1 MIEYPVLEIRDEDR
15 LAAEAIARTSGGM
28 SSEIIRLQIRERQ
41 EILKLIEAGLD
52 APICPELTNAN
63 PSAPHTVLL
72 EAQAWLLSQIAY
84 RINRVPEQNFI
95 AFASLFGISPRPATK
110 AQTILQFQKDDSG
123 EKVEISIGTQV
134 STADGNII
142 FELNED
148 LILNDPNEIGF
159 VPAQNLDA
167 GHLLLAPNSL
177 TVMVD
182 NVGFVDSVT
191 NSNAIDSGSE
201 IESLTS
207 TLTRVHSYQ
216 RRGERLVSTQDI
228 EDAILDEALDGN
240 GIVRA
245 FPFTVEGNFNE
256 TKLGYTTVVAMTQT
270 GENLDTIALQNIA
283 EILKQAV
290 GNQFISIVNP
300 FYVEFD
306 ISADVRLK
314 NDRPAGSVLAAIEN
328 NLRAFYSPS
337 REQFGRAVYR
347 SEIIA
352 IIEGTAGVDRII
364 VPNREQILN
373 EPINDRVLQNHE
385 LPKLVNVTINVV

>member
-1 MIEYPVLEIRDEDR
+1 MIKYPVLEIRDEDR

-28 SSEIIRLQIRERQ
+28 TSEIIRLQIRERQ

-72 EAQAWLLSQIAY
+72 EAQAWLLSQLAY
-84 RINRVPEQNFI
+84 RFNLVPEQNFI
-95 AFASLFGISPRPATK
+95 AFANLFDISQRPATK
-110 AQTILQFQKDDSG
+110 AQTILKFQKDQSG
-123 EKVEISIGTQV
+123 EKSEIFIGTQV
-134 STADGNII
+134 STSDGNTV
-142 FELNED
+142 FEVMEYLLLSE
-148 LILNDPNEIGF
+148 PREEGF
-159 VPAQNLDA
+159 VLAQNLDD
-167 GHLLLAPNSL
+167 GHILLAPNSL

-182 NVGFVDSVT
+182 NVGYVDSVT

-201 IESLTS
+201 IESVTS
-207 TLTRVHSYQ
+207 TLSRVNSYQ

-256 TKLGYTTVVAMTQT
+256 TRLGYTTVVAMTQT

-300 FYVEFD
+300 FYVEFN
-306 ISADVRLK
+306 ISVNVRLK

-337 REQFGRAVYR
+337 REQFGRAIYR